1 MKQNTNKLKS
11 NTASKRL
18 LNKYRD
24 GVDFS
29 TSYKKPFNV
38 DDYMKVGAPAPIT
51 SVYGAAD
58 FDSNIKTSLFDN
70 KGAGAAGS
78 AVDAGGISLGGV
90 ASAAGGVGDLVS
102 SFSGGDATS
111 SSAKIGGVL
120 SNAGKFASIG
130 APLGPIGM
138 GVGAAVGGVVGL
150 LGANKAARQ
159 QRAAEVQEDI
169 DARMNA
175 NRNAN
180 ISIAGKYNSRNFAN
194 NRVAGFDK
202 GVAKFK
208 SNGINSNDPNALI
221 ANGEGVMDG
230 VTGRISTVDGTYN
243 PNNPDVVPANLTEGS
258 SVYSKNDKYII
269 PGGYSTPADIIARAE
284 KMQTI
289 NDKIL
294 MPKEGQRKL
303 AGLDKKTAELNRL
316 NISKQAQLLNMNTML
331 NHQFQATASRTGNP
345 PKYNTGDPSTT
356 TEEEL
361 AVMEQTEKPKVRQK
375 VSTDV
380 LQAGTT
386 NAVPKVDV
394 TGVPEGDYVDI
405 QVPVAKGQTIARQ
418 GVSFANKAAL
428 DKWGL
433 NVNFGVKNGAVDEI
447 MAGNWTGQMNK
458 LDPNYKTG
466 SSRGYPAKTYPLR
479 IYKDQA
485 TKYAT
490 TPATTTTQ
498 SQIDPAYSLSNFG
511 IGGGKQAPSTMT
523 GFGATPAA
531 PVVSPTATPN
541 IDVSGVGG
549 GNVLS
554 SLSAMAPA
562 LNNMF
567 SGPADRAKPVYE
579 QYLNTNNR
587 YNMAPALKDAEEQRR
602 IAAYNNRSINTS
614 TGAGMAFRS
623 ATPSINT
630 LSDIQDRANTANI
643 GYKNQY
649 NAIANENI
657 RANAAEQ
664 RRVDDLNARN
674 QAAARN
680 IKRAGISQMAEGIQ
694 VNQLMSNQRKDDM
707 FKSLI
712 FSRYNTAMSDAD
724 KASLDA
730 SIAKMYGGD
739 NKINIGKL
747 FKKKTGLKK
756 PTNK

>member
-1 MKQNTNKLKS
+1 MNKNINKLKS

-18 LNKYRD
+18 LKKYD
-24 GVDFS
+24 LG
-29 TSYKKPFNV
+29 TTGFNV
-38 DDYMKVGAPAPIT
+38 DSYMKLNKPGMQQ
-51 SVYGAAD
+51 VYGAQY
-58 FDSNIKTSLFDN
+58 FDPNTNTAIASN
-70 KGAGAAGS
+70 GVAAGGESVAGS
-78 AVDAGGISLGGV
+78 AMGGITPGGI
-90 ASAAGGVGDLVS
+90 ASAASGIGDLVT
-102 SFSGGDATS
+102 SFGGGDATS
-111 SSAKIGGVL
+111 TASKVGGTL
-120 SNAGKFASIG
+120 ASAGKFAQMG
-130 APLGPIGM
+130 AGFGPY
-138 GVGAAVGGVVGL
+138 GAAAGAVVGGVVGL
-150 LGANKAARQ
+150 LGANKAAGQ
-159 QRAAEVQEDI
+159 QIAAETQADI
-169 DARMNA
+169 DTRMNS
-175 NRNAN
+175 NRNSNTA
-180 ISIAGKYNSRNFAN
+180 IAGKYNARNFTN
-194 NRVAGFDK
+194 SRVAGFDK

-230 VTGRISTVDGTYN
+230 ATGRIGTVDGTYN

-258 SVYSKNDKYII
+258 SVYSKNDKYVI

-331 NHQFQATASRTGNP
+331 NQQLQGGIPANSQLPRYDDGVTSS
-345 PKYNTGDPSTT
+345 K
-356 TEEEL
+356 
-361 AVMEQTEKPKVRQK
+361 KQK

-380 LQAGTT
+380 MQGGST
-386 NAVPKVDV
+386 VGIPKVDV
-394 TGVPEGDYVDI
+394 TGVPEGDYIDI

-433 NVNFGVKNGAVDEI
+433 NVDFGVKNGAVDEV

-466 SSRGYPAKTYPLR
+466 GSSGYTDGIKNLR

-485 TKYAT
+485 AKYAVAGS
-490 TPATTTTQ
+490 PAATTAQ
-498 SQIDPAYSLSNFG
+498 SQIDPSYSLSNYG
-511 IGGGKQAPSTMT
+511 LNGGKQAPSTMT
-523 GFGATPAA
+523 GFGTKPT
-531 PVVSPTATPN
+531 VNNIVSPTSSPS
-541 IDVSGVGG
+541 IDVSGVGY
-549 GNVLS
+549 GNVFS

-567 SGPADRAKPVYE
+567 SGPADVAKPVYE

-587 YNMAPALKDAEEQRR
+587 YNMAPAMKDAEEQRR

-623 ATPSINT
+623 ATPSIDI

-649 NAIANENI
+649 NAVANENI
-657 RANAAEQ
+657 RANTNEQ

-674 QAAARN
+674 QASARN
-680 IKRAGISQMAEGIQ
+680 IKRTGLSQMAEGIQ
-694 VNQLMSNQRKDDM
+694 TNQLMSNQRKDDM

-730 SIAKMYGGD
+730 SIAKMYGGQD
-739 NKINIGKL
+739 NINIGKF
-747 FKKKTGLKK
+747 FKKKTGIRK

>member
-18 LNKYRD
+18 LNKYNNAT
-24 GVDFS
+24 VFS
-29 TSYKKPFNV
+29 TSNNKPFNV

-58 FDSNIKTSLFDN
+58 FDPNIKTSLFDN

-78 AVDAGGISLGGV
+78 AVGAGGISLGGV
-90 ASAAGGVGDLVS
+90 ASATGGVGDLVS

-138 GVGAAVGGVVGL
+138 GIGAAAGGVVGL

-159 QRAAEVQEDI
+159 QRAAEAQEDI

-180 ISIAGKYNSRNFAN
+180 TAIAGKYNARNFTN
-194 NRVAGFDK
+194 SRVAGLDK

-258 SVYSKNDKYII
+258 SVYSKNDKYVI

-294 MPKEGQRKL
+294 MPKEGQRRL
-303 AGLDKKTAELNRL
+303 AWLDKKTAELNRL
-316 NISKQAQLLNMNTML
+316 NISKQAQLLNMNTLL
-331 NHQFQATASRTGNP
+331 NQNMYGESGKIGSL
-345 PKYNTGDPSTT
+345 PKYDDAIVST
-356 TEEEL
+356 
-361 AVMEQTEKPKVRQK
+361 PKKKYK

-380 LQAGTT
+380 LQGGST
-386 NAVPKVDV
+386 NAIPKVSTD
-394 TGVPEGDYVDI
+394 GMPESDYVEI
-405 QVPVAKGQTIARQ
+405 KVPVAKGQTIARQ
-418 GVSFANKAAL
+418 GVSFANKAVKDA
-428 DKWGL
+428 WGID
-433 NVNFGVKNGAVDEI
+433 VDFGVKNGAVDEVI
-447 MAGNWTGQMNK
+447 AGDWTGQMNK
-458 LDPNYKTG
+458 LNPDFKTG
-466 SSRGYPAKTYPLR
+466 GTGGYGPKTYTIRVP
-479 IYKDQA
+479 KTTA
-485 TKYAT
+485 AKYLTSPAAPAAT
-490 TPATTTTQ
+490 TAQ
-498 SQIDPAYSLSNFG
+498 SQIDPAYSLPSYG
-511 IGGGKQAPSTMT
+511 INGGKQAPSTMT
-523 GFGATPAA
+523 GFGAKPAA
-531 PVVSPTATPN
+531 PPVSPNTPS

-549 GNVLS
+549 SSVFS

-567 SGPADRAKPVYE
+567 SGPADVAKPVYE

-649 NAIANENI
+649 NAIANENT
-657 RANAAEQ
+657 RSNAAEQ
-664 RRVDDLNARN
+664 RRIDDLNARN

-680 IKRAGISQMAEGIQ
+680 IKRTGLSQMAEGIQ
-694 VNQLMSNQRKDDM
+694 TNELMSNQRKDDM

-724 KASLDA
+724 KASLDET
-730 SIAKMYGGD
+730 IKQMYAGG
-739 NKINIGKL
+739 NKINFGKL
-747 FKKKTGLKK
+747 FKKKSTLTKPKK
-756 PTNK
+756 G

>member
-1 MKQNTNKLKS
+1 MNKNTNKLKS

-18 LNKYRD
+18 LNKYND
-24 GVDFS
+24 ATVFS

-38 DDYMKVGAPAPIT
+38 NDYMKLGAPDPIT
-51 SVYGAAD
+51 SVYGATD
-58 FDSNIKTSLFDN
+58 FDTNLKASLFDN
-70 KGAGAAGS
+70 KGSGAAGS
-78 AVDAGGISLGGV
+78 AVGAGGISLGGV

-159 QRAAEVQEDI
+159 QRAAEAQEDI

-230 VTGRISTVDGTYN
+230 ATGRISTVDGTYN
-243 PNNPDVVPANLTEGS
+243 PSNPDVVPANLTEGS
-258 SVYSKNDKYII
+258 SVYSKNDKYVI

-316 NISKQAQLLNMNTML
+316 NISKQAQLLNMNTIL
-331 NHQFQATASRTGNP
+331 NQGMYAGSGSTEAL
-345 PKYNTGDPSTT
+345 PKYNNGTP
-356 TEEEL
+356 
-361 AVMEQTEKPKVRQK
+361 AHKKQK

-380 LQAGTT
+380 MQGGSTVG
-386 NAVPKVDV
+386 VPKVE
-394 TGVPEGDYVDI
+394 TEGLPADDSDFVSI
-405 QVPVAKGQTIARQ
+405 QVPIAPGQTIAKQ
-418 GVSFANKAAL
+418 GVALANQAVK

-433 NVNFGVKNGAVDEI
+433 DVNFGVNKGSADQVI
-447 MAGNWTGQMNK
+447 AGDWAGQINK
-458 LDPNYKTG
+458 ANPNYKVGGSTG
-466 SSRGYPAKTYPLR
+466 YGAGTYTIRIPKSLASQYSSTPA
-479 IYKDQA
+479 
-485 TKYAT
+485 AT
-490 TPATTTTQ
+490 TAQ
-498 SQIDPAYSLSNFG
+498 SQIDPAYSLANFG

-523 GFGATPAA
+523 GFGTEA
-531 PVVSPTATPN
+531 PLEAVSPKTPP

-567 SGPADRAKPVYE
+567 SGPADVAKPVYE

-623 ATPSINT
+623 AAPSINT

-649 NAIANENI
+649 NAIANENT

>member
-18 LNKYRD
+18 LKKYD
-24 GVDFS
+24 LG
-29 TSYKKPFNV
+29 TTGFNV
-38 DDYMKVGAPAPIT
+38 NDYMKLNKPGMQQ
-51 SVYGAAD
+51 VYGAQY
-58 FDSNIKTSLFDN
+58 FDPNINTSI
-70 KGAGAAGS
+70 ASSSTGAAGD
-78 AVDAGGISLGGV
+78 AVVGSSMGGITPGGI
-90 ASAAGGVGDLVS
+90 ASAAGGTGDLVT
-102 SFSGGDATS
+102 SFGGGDATS

-159 QRAAEVQEDI
+159 QRAAEAQEDI

-180 ISIAGKYNSRNFAN
+180 TAIAGKYNSRNFAN

-284 KMQTI
+284 KMQII

-316 NISKQAQLLNMNTML
+316 NISKQAQLLNMNTIL
-331 NHQFQATASRTGNP
+331 NQDMYAGSGSTKAL
-345 PKYNTGDPSTT
+345 PKYNNGTP
-356 TEEEL
+356 
-361 AVMEQTEKPKVRQK
+361 AYKKQK

-380 LQAGTT
+380 MQGGSTVG
-386 NAVPKVDV
+386 VPKVE
-394 TGVPEGDYVDI
+394 TEGLPADDSDFVSI
-405 QVPVAKGQTIARQ
+405 QVPIAPGQTIAKQ
-418 GVSFANKAAL
+418 GVALANQAVK

-433 NVNFGVKNGAVDEI
+433 DVNFGVNKGSADQVI
-447 MAGNWTGQMNK
+447 AGDWAGQINK
-458 LDPNYKTG
+458 ANPNYKVGG
-466 SSRGYPAKTYPLR
+466 SIGYGAGTYTIRIPKSLASQYSSTPA
-479 IYKDQA
+479 
-485 TKYAT
+485 AT
-490 TPATTTTQ
+490 TAQ
-498 SQIDPAYSLSNFG
+498 SQIDPAYSLANFG

-523 GFGATPAA
+523 GFGSKPTA
-531 PVVSPTATPN
+531 PVVSPTASPN

-567 SGPADRAKPVYE
+567 SGPADVAKPVYE

-649 NAIANENI
+649 NAIANENT

-674 QAAARN
+674 QAASRN

>member
-18 LNKYRD
+18 LNKYND
-24 GVDFS
+24 ATVFS
-29 TSYKKPFNV
+29 TSYKNPFNV
-38 DDYMKVGAPAPIT
+38 NDYMKLGAPDPIT

-58 FDSNIKTSLFDN
+58 FDPNIKTSLFDN
-70 KGAGAAGS
+70 KGAGAVGS
-78 AVDAGGISLGGV
+78 VVDAGGISLGGV

-111 SSAKIGGVL
+111 SSAKVGGVL
-120 SNAGKFASIG
+120 SNAGKFASMG

-230 VTGRISTVDGTYN
+230 ATGRISTVDGTYN
-243 PNNPDVVPANLTEGS
+243 PSNPDVVPANLTEGS

-316 NISKQAQLLNMNTML
+316 NISKQAQLLNMNTLL
-331 NHQFQATASRTGNP
+331 NQNMYGESGKIGSL
-345 PKYNTGDPSTT
+345 PKYDDAVAST
-356 TEEEL
+356 
-361 AVMEQTEKPKVRQK
+361 PKKKYK

-380 LQAGTT
+380 MQGGST
-386 NAVPKVDV
+386 NAIPKIDV
-394 TGVPEGDYVDI
+394 TGLPSDESDFVSIDVPI
-405 QVPVAKGQTIARQ
+405 APGQTIAKQ
-418 GVSFANKAAL
+418 GVALANKAVK
-428 DKWGL
+428 DKWGID
-433 NVNFGVKNGAVDEI
+433 VNFGVNKGSADQVI
-447 MAGNWTGQMNK
+447 AGDWAGQINK
-458 LDPNYKTG
+458 ANPNYKVG
-466 SSRGYPAKTYPLR
+466 SSTGYGAGTYTIRIPKSVASQYSATPA
-479 IYKDQA
+479 
-485 TKYAT
+485 AT
-490 TPATTTTQ
+490 TAQ
-498 SQIDPAYSLSNFG
+498 SQIDPSYSLSNYG
-511 IGGGKQAPSTMT
+511 INGGKQSPSTMT
-523 GFGATPAA
+523 GFGSKPAA
-531 PVVSPTATPN
+531 TVVSPTASPN

-549 GNVLS
+549 SNVLS

-567 SGPADRAKPVYE
+567 SGPADVAKPVYE

>member
-1 MKQNTNKLKS
+1 MNKNTNKLKS

-18 LNKYRD
+18 LKKYD
-24 GVDFS
+24 LG
-29 TSYKKPFNV
+29 TTGFNV
-38 DDYMKVGAPAPIT
+38 NDYMKLNKPGT
-51 SVYGAAD
+51 QQVYGAQY
-58 FDSNIKTSLFDN
+58 FDPNINTSI
-70 KGAGAAGS
+70 ASSSTGAAGD
-78 AVDAGGISLGGV
+78 AVVGSSMGGITPGGIS
-90 ASAAGGVGDLVS
+90 SAAGGIGDLVT
-102 SFSGGDATS
+102 SFGGGDATAS
-111 SSAKIGGVL
+111 SSKVGSTL
-120 SNAGKFASIG
+120 SSAGKFASMG
-130 APLGPIGM
+130 APLGPVGM
-138 GVGAAVGGVVGL
+138 GVGAVVGGAVGL
-150 LGANKAARQ
+150 FGANKAARQ
-159 QRAAEVQEDI
+159 QRAAEAQEDI

-180 ISIAGKYNSRNFAN
+180 TAIAGKYNSRNFAN

-316 NISKQAQLLNMNTML
+316 NISKQAQLLNMNTIL
-331 NHQFQATASRTGNP
+331 NQGMYAGSGSTEAL
-345 PKYNTGDPSTT
+345 PKYNNGTP
-356 TEEEL
+356 
-361 AVMEQTEKPKVRQK
+361 AYKKQK

-380 LQAGTT
+380 MQGGNTVG
-386 NAVPKVDV
+386 VPKVE
-394 TGVPEGDYVDI
+394 TEGLPADDSDFVSI
-405 QVPVAKGQTIARQ
+405 QVPIAPGQTIAKQ
-418 GVSFANKAAL
+418 GVALANQAVK

-433 NVNFGVKNGAVDEI
+433 DVNFGVNKGSADQVI
-447 MAGNWTGQMNK
+447 AGDWAGQINK
-458 LDPNYKTG
+458 ANPNYKVGGSTG
-466 SSRGYPAKTYPLR
+466 YGAGTYTIRIPKSLASQYSSTPA
-479 IYKDQA
+479 
-485 TKYAT
+485 AT
-490 TPATTTTQ
+490 TAQ
-498 SQIDPAYSLSNFG
+498 SQIDPAYSLANFG

-523 GFGATPAA
+523 GFGTKA
-531 PVVSPTATPN
+531 PLEAVSPKTPP

-567 SGPADRAKPVYE
+567 SGPADVAKPVYE

-649 NAIANENI
+649 NAIANENT

-674 QAAARN
+674 QAASRN

>member
-58 FDSNIKTSLFDN
+58 FDPNIKTSLFDS

-78 AVDAGGISLGGV
+78 AVGAGGISLGGV

-159 QRAAEVQEDI
+159 QRAAEAQEDI

-230 VTGRISTVDGTYN
+230 ATGRISTVDGTYN
-243 PNNPDVVPANLTEGS
+243 PSNPDVVPANLTEGS
-258 SVYSKNDKYII
+258 SVYSKNDKYVI

-316 NISKQAQLLNMNTML
+316 NISKQAQLLNMNTIL
-331 NHQFQATASRTGNP
+331 NQGMYAGSGSTEAL
-345 PKYNTGDPSTT
+345 PKYNNGTP
-356 TEEEL
+356 
-361 AVMEQTEKPKVRQK
+361 AYKKQK

-380 LQAGTT
+380 MQGGSTVG
-386 NAVPKVDV
+386 VPKVE
-394 TGVPEGDYVDI
+394 TEGLPADDSDFVSI
-405 QVPVAKGQTIARQ
+405 QVPIAPGQTIAKQ
-418 GVSFANKAAL
+418 GVALANQAVK

-433 NVNFGVKNGAVDEI
+433 DVNFGVNKGSADQVI
-447 MAGNWTGQMNK
+447 AGDWAGQINK
-458 LDPNYKTG
+458 ANPNYKVG
-466 SSRGYPAKTYPLR
+466 SSTGYGAGTYTIRIPKSLASQYSSTPA
-479 IYKDQA
+479 
-485 TKYAT
+485 AT
-490 TPATTTTQ
+490 TAQ
-498 SQIDPAYSLSNFG
+498 SQIDPAYSLANFG

-541 IDVSGVGG
+541 IDVSGVGA
-549 GNVLS
+549 GNVFS

-567 SGPADRAKPVYE
+567 SGPADVAKPVYE

-587 YNMAPALKDAEEQRR
+587 YNMAPELKDAEEQRR

-649 NAIANENI
+649 NAIANENT

-674 QAAARN
+674 QAASRN

>member
-1 MKQNTNKLKS
+1 MKQNTSKLKS
-11 NTASKRL
+11 NTASRRL
-18 LNKYRD
+18 LKKYD
-24 GVDFS
+24 LG
-29 TSYKKPFNV
+29 TTGFNV
-38 DDYMKVGAPAPIT
+38 NDYMKLNKPGMQQ
-51 SVYGAAD
+51 VYGAQY
-58 FDSNIKTSLFDN
+58 FDPNINTSI
-70 KGAGAAGS
+70 ASSSTGAAG
-78 AVDAGGISLGGV
+78 DASVVGSMGGITPGGI
-90 ASAAGGVGDLVS
+90 ASAAGGIGDLVT
-102 SFSGGDATS
+102 SFGGGDATS
-111 SSAKIGGVL
+111 TASKVGGTL
-120 SNAGKFASIG
+120 ASAGKFAQMG
-130 APLGPIGM
+130 AGLGPY
-138 GVGAAVGGVVGL
+138 GAAAGAVVGGVVGL
-150 LGANKAARQ
+150 LGANKAASQ
-159 QRAAEVQEDI
+159 QLAAERQEDI
-169 DARMNA
+169 DTRMNR

-180 ISIAGKYNSRNFAN
+180 IAIAGKYNSRNFAN

-230 VTGRISTVDGTYN
+230 VTGRVGTVDGTYN

-258 SVYSKNDKYII
+258 SVFSKNDKYII

-316 NISKQAQLLNMNTML
+316 NISKQAQLLNMNTIL
-331 NHQFQATASRTGNP
+331 NQSMYAGSGSTESL
-345 PKYNTGDPSTT
+345 PKYNNGTP
-356 TEEEL
+356 
-361 AVMEQTEKPKVRQK
+361 AYKKQK

-380 LQAGTT
+380 MQGGSTVG
-386 NAVPKVDV
+386 VPKVE
-394 TGVPEGDYVDI
+394 TEGLPADDSDFVSI
-405 QVPVAKGQTIARQ
+405 QVPIAPGQTIAKQ
-418 GVSFANKAAL
+418 GVALANQAVK

-433 NVNFGVKNGAVDEI
+433 DVNFGVNKGSADQVI
-447 MAGNWTGQMNK
+447 AGDWAGQINK
-458 LDPNYKTG
+458 ANPNYKVGGSTG
-466 SSRGYPAKTYPLR
+466 YGAGTYTIRIPKSLASQYSSTPA
-479 IYKDQA
+479 
-485 TKYAT
+485 AT
-490 TPATTTTQ
+490 TAQ
-498 SQIDPAYSLSNFG
+498 SQIDPAYSLANFG
-511 IGGGKQAPSTMT
+511 IGGGKQSPSTMT
-523 GFGATPAA
+523 GFGSKPTA
-531 PVVSPTATPN
+531 PVVSPTASPN
-541 IDVSGVGG
+541 IDVSGVGT
-549 GNVLS
+549 GNVFS

-567 SGPADRAKPVYE
+567 SGPADVAKPVYE

-623 ATPSINT
+623 AAPSINT

-694 VNQLMSNQRKDDM
+694 TNQLMANQRKDDM

-739 NKINIGKL
+739 TNINIGKL

>member
-18 LNKYRD
+18 LNKYND
-24 GVDFS
+24 ATVFS

-51 SVYGAAD
+51 SVYGATD
-58 FDSNIKTSLFDN
+58 FDTNIKTSLFDN

-78 AVDAGGISLGGV
+78 VVDAGGISLGGV

-111 SSAKIGGVL
+111 SSAKAGGVL

-180 ISIAGKYNSRNFAN
+180 TAIAGKYNSRNFAN

-316 NISKQAQLLNMNTML
+316 NISKQAQLLNMNTIL
-331 NHQFQATASRTGNP
+331 NQGMYAGSGSTEAL
-345 PKYNTGDPSTT
+345 PKYNNGTP
-356 TEEEL
+356 
-361 AVMEQTEKPKVRQK
+361 AYKKQK

-380 LQAGTT
+380 MQGGSTVG
-386 NAVPKVDV
+386 VPKVE
-394 TGVPEGDYVDI
+394 TEGLPADDSDFVSI
-405 QVPVAKGQTIARQ
+405 QVPIAPGQTIAKQ
-418 GVSFANKAAL
+418 GVALANQAVK

-433 NVNFGVKNGAVDEI
+433 DVNFGVNKGSADQVI
-447 MAGNWTGQMNK
+447 AGDWAGQINK
-458 LDPNYKTG
+458 ANPNYKVG
-466 SSRGYPAKTYPLR
+466 SSTGYGAGTYTIR
-479 IYKDQA
+479 IPKSLASQYSSTTA
-485 TKYAT
+485 AT
-490 TPATTTTQ
+490 TAQ
-498 SQIDPAYSLSNFG
+498 SQIDPAYSLANFG

-523 GFGATPAA
+523 DFGSKPTA
-531 PVVSPTATPN
+531 PVVSPTASPN
-541 IDVSGVGG
+541 IDVSGVGA
-549 GNVLS
+549 GNVFS

-567 SGPADRAKPVYE
+567 SGPADVAKPVYE

-649 NAIANENI
+649 NAIANENT

-674 QAAARN
+674 QAASRN

>member
-18 LNKYRD
+18 LNKYNNAT
-24 GVDFS
+24 VFS
-29 TSYKKPFNV
+29 TSNNKPFNV

-58 FDSNIKTSLFDN
+58 FDPNIKTSLFDN

-78 AVDAGGISLGGV
+78 VVDAGGISLGGV
-90 ASAAGGVGDLVS
+90 SSAAGGVGDLVS

-130 APLGPIGM
+130 APLGPVGM
-138 GVGAAVGGVVGL
+138 GVGAVVGGVVGL
-150 LGANKAARQ
+150 FGANKAARQ
-159 QRAAEVQEDI
+159 QRAAEAQEDI

-180 ISIAGKYNSRNFAN
+180 TAITGKYNARNFSN

-230 VTGRISTVDGTYN
+230 ATGRISTVDGTYN

-258 SVYSKNDKYII
+258 SVYSKNDKYVI

-294 MPKEGQRKL
+294 MPKEGQRRL

-316 NISKQAQLLNMNTML
+316 NISKQAQLLNMNTLL
-331 NHQFQATASRTGNP
+331 NQNMYGESGKIGSL
-345 PKYNTGDPSTT
+345 PKYDDAIVST
-356 TEEEL
+356 
-361 AVMEQTEKPKVRQK
+361 PKKKYK

-380 LQAGTT
+380 LQGGST
-386 NAVPKVDV
+386 NAIPKVSTD
-394 TGVPEGDYVDI
+394 GMPESDYVEI
-405 QVPVAKGQTIARQ
+405 KVPVAKGQTIARQ
-418 GVSFANKAAL
+418 GVSFANKAVKDA
-428 DKWGL
+428 WGID
-433 NVNFGVKNGAVDEI
+433 VDFGVKNGSADQVI
-447 MAGNWTGQMNK
+447 AGDWAGQINK
-458 LDPNYKTG
+458 ANPNYKVG
-466 SSRGYPAKTYPLR
+466 SSTGYGAGTYTIRIPKSLASQYSSTPA
-479 IYKDQA
+479 
-485 TKYAT
+485 AT
-490 TPATTTTQ
+490 TAQ

-511 IGGGKQAPSTMT
+511 IGGAKQAPSTMT
-523 GFGATPAA
+523 GFGATSAA

-649 NAIANENI
+649 NAIANENT

-730 SIAKMYGGD
+730 SIAKMYGVD